1 MPKKSRLENIL
12 FTLVMAF
19 VMVYAMV
26 CYNIAI
32 DKGGMTNEVFL
43 LAFHEIPIMWPIACI
58 LEYFVVEKLATMLAF
73 RLVNPKEDKPVFV
86 TLAICSMIVC
96 LMCPVMS
103 LIATVLFVHP
113 GNQVIAVWL
122 QKFALNFPMALCW
135 QIFFGGVFVRNL
147 FTWVKKRFI
156 INKIIM
162 NKKRVR
168 IMRTFFGGRKI
179 MKMVKLLPAQN
190 RKQELL

>member
-1 MPKKSRLENIL
+1 MKFFCWRFMKYRLC
-12 FTLVMAF
+12 TDRM
-19 VMVYAMV
+19 Y
-26 CYNIAI
+26 
-32 DKGGMTNEVFL
+32 
-43 LAFHEIPIMWPIACI
+43 P
-58 LEYFVVEKLATMLAF
+58 EYFVVEKLATMLAF

-135 QIFFGGVFVRNL
+135 QIFL
-147 FTWVKKRFI
+147 EEY
-156 INKIIM
+156 
-162 NKKRVR
+162 
-168 IMRTFFGGRKI
+168 
-179 MKMVKLLPAQN
+179 L
-190 RKQELL
+190 